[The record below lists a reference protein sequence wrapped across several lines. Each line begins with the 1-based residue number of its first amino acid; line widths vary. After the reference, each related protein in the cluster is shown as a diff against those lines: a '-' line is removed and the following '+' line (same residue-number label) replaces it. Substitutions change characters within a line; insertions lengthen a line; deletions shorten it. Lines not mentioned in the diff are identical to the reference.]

1 MWEAAMAIKALSSP
15 IIKFIPKKDSK
26 EFVTIESDFGGYG
39 TARVKLRRET
49 LNKLLELPEEELG
62 WIFRFYFLEP
72 AFNELTKT
80 KKRGIQKKRAN
91 FVDKLRKIAP
101 QFYEWLKQELR
112 KPYVNMLPELRNYIE
127 EMKKIGWLQEDKK
140 IVSYTKDIASYI
152 IEKRYKKEFKS
163 NSVMLPMND
172 VDKFFQTN
180 LYKTK

>member
-127 EMKKIGWLQEDKK
+127 EMKKIGWLQE
-140 IVSYTKDIASYI
+140 
-152 IEKRYKKEFKS
+152 R
-163 NSVMLPMND
+163 
-172 VDKFFQTN
+172 
-180 LYKTK
+180 